1 MKTKIVIFFFLCIEI
16 AAFGQKVKKEDL
28 PNSYDFTWRY
38 TQQITNKKGNMLI
51 HYFFKEDQ
59 LNFGSKFEITKGKDM
74 VSDMFTIMDYKLNT
88 SLVLMNM
95 GAYKIGQIVK
105 LPSDD
110 STSQDIENYKI
121 TEIGEKE
128 ILGYQ
133 CKGIQYE
140 NKDYKMTMYYAID
153 APVSFNQLFQNN
165 ASQNIPEGINMELFK
180 ELENSMVMEMEF
192 IHKKKK
198 KFNSKIICIALE
210 KDPLTIN
217 ISDYKFMGF

>member
-1 MKTKIVIFFFLCIEI
+1 MKTKIAILFFLCLEI
-16 AAFGQKVKKEDL
+16 TAFGQKVKKEDL

-38 TQQITNKKGNMLI
+38 TQQITNKEGIMLM

-59 LNFGSKFEITKGKDM
+59 LNFGSKFEILKGDM

-88 SLVLMNM
+88 SLVLINM
-95 GAYKIGQIVK
+95 GAYKIGQIVRFPK
-105 LPSDD
+105 TDGS
-110 STSQDIENYKI
+110 SKNIEDYKI
-121 TEIGEKE
+121 DEIGEKE
-128 ILGYQ
+128 ILGYR

-140 NKDYKMTMYYAID
+140 NKDYKMIMYYAMD

-165 ASQNIPEGINMELFK
+165 SQNIPEGINMKLFK

-192 IHKKKK
+192 THKKKK

-210 KDPLTIN
+210 KEPLSIN